1 MRLETSIEGVFACG
15 NVLHVHDLVDF
26 VSEEAAA
33 AGKNAAM
40 YVQEGESASEQG
52 RKIKLRP
59 LAGVRYTVPETI
71 NPMRMDEKLTVRFRG
86 EMSTGI
92 VILVYI
98 LMRRVLYRKRQIVA
112 PGEMEEIKLSK
123 EELLKYPNLD
133 TITIKIEEA

>member
-1 MRLETSIEGVFACG
+1 M
-15 NVLHVHDLVDF
+15 HVHDLVDF

-33 AGKNAAM
+33 AGKNASM

-59 LAGVRYTVPETI
+59 LEGVRYTVPETI
-71 NPMRMDEKLTVRFRG
+71 NPMRMDEKLTVRFRVG
-86 EMSTGI
+86 N
-92 VILVYI
+92 VYRNCYI
-98 LMRRVLYRKRQIVA
+98 SVYFDEERVLHRKRQIVA
-112 PGEMEEIKLSK
+112 PGEMKEIKLSK